1 MTPLNACTI
10 VSKNYLPFARVLAR
24 SFAQQHPGGRF
35 FTLLVDRVDD
45 YFDPAKEPFEVLEAR
60 QLDNVPDL
68 PGFLFKYTILES
80 NTAIKPYLL
89 QYLLE
94 TYDLP
99 NLIYFDPDIQILG
112 SLDPLA
118 EVVERSSI
126 VLTPHLDAPIDD
138 EFHPGEQAILQSGA
152 YNLGFLALK
161 RCHETQRLLDW
172 WQSRLYDQC
181 VVRIDEGLFVDQKWM
196 DLAPSLFDDVTIL
209 RDVGYNV
216 AYWNLHSR
224 TVRRDGTA
232 YRIGN
237 QPLVFFHYS
246 GIEPESL
253 DGVSKHQDRFRL
265 AQIGEAA
272 DLYRA
277 YAEALFSEGFRECRS
292 WPFAYGV
299 FDNGARIPESVR
311 RIYLDLPIERRRAF
325 GDPFRT
331 EGVDSFWSWI
341 HRPRR
346 GGEGRGLSR
355 FVYDLYLSR
364 PDIAR
369 RFPHPGDRDLDAF
382 ATWMHE
388 YGRFEFALDPA
399 LLDTLPTPEAASSLS
414 PQGLE
419 DRLRRVYRSELAV
432 GVKQRAKR
440 LLGPARTARLKDR
453 LRRGEAP
460 GRQLPPA
467 NPTWTPPLVT
477 SIERPGINL
486 VGYLQAET
494 GMGEAARSL
503 ARALQSA
510 DIPHSLHS
518 LDLNV
523 LAPNR
528 DRSFERQS
536 SDFPYD
542 INLFVVNADQVPPVV
557 DSLGPEVFA
566 RRFNVGLWLWEL
578 SRLTPSFQTSFRY
591 LHEVWTPS
599 TFCVDAFGA
608 ASPNPVRRLPLPVAA
623 GPAPYGRDHFD
634 LPADD
639 FVFLFMFNYLSYF
652 ERKNPLALVEAF
664 STAFPSPS
672 RVRLVLKTSHA
683 EFAPELEQ
691 RLKAAAGE
699 GPITLLDGYLE
710 GDEVSSLI
718 AACDAYVSLHRSE
731 GYGLTLAEAMA
742 HGKPVV
748 ATAYSGNM
756 DFFGVSN
763 GFPVRY
769 DLVEIASDTGPYPA
783 GAEWADPSVEHA
795 AEIMRRLVEEPEAA
809 AAVGARA
816 ARDIAHQLSVP
827 AVGRQLRQLFDG
839 ILDRVGSRSRRT
851 PT

>member
-1 MTPLNACTI
+1 MTRLNACTI
-10 VSKNYLPFARVLAR
+10 VSKNYLPFARVLAQ
-24 SFAQQHPGGRF
+24 SFAQRHPGGRF
-35 FTLLVDRVDD
+35 FTLLVDRVDG
-45 YFDPAKEPFEVLEAR
+45 YFDPAEEPFEVLEAH

-94 TYDLP
+94 TFDLP
-99 NLIYFDPDIQILG
+99 NLVYFDPDIQILG
-112 SLDPLA
+112 SLDPLT
-118 EVVERSSI
+118 EVLERSSM
-126 VLTPHLDAPIDD
+126 VLTPHLDTPIED

-161 RCHETQRLLDW
+161 RGDETSRLLDW

-181 VVRIDEGLFVDQKWM
+181 VVKIDQGLFVDQKWM

-209 RDVGYNV
+209 RDKGYNV

-224 TVRRDGTA
+224 SVRQDGRE
-232 YRIGN
+232 YRVGDR
-237 QPLVFFHYS
+237 PLVFFHYS

-265 AQIGEAA
+265 SQIGAAA

-277 YAEALFSEGFRECRS
+277 YAEALFSAGFRECRT
-292 WPFAYGV
+292 WPFAYGA
-299 FDNGARIPESVR
+299 FDNGAKIPDSVR
-311 RIYLDLPIERRRAF
+311 RMYLDLPLERRKAF
-325 GDPFRT
+325 GDPFQT
-331 EGVDSFWSWI
+331 EGVDSFWNWLN
-341 HRPRR
+341 RPRR
-346 GGEGRGLSR
+346 GGNGRGLSR
-355 FVYDLYLSR
+355 FVYDLYLAR

-369 RFPHPGDRDLDAF
+369 RFPDPGGRDLDGF

-388 YGRFEFALDPA
+388 YGRFEFDLDSA
-399 LLDTLPTPEAASSLS
+399 FLDSLPTPEAASSLS
-414 PQGLE
+414 QQGLE
-419 DRLRRVYRSELAV
+419 DRLRRVYRSELAA

-453 LRRGEAP
+453 LRRGDGP
-460 GRQLPPA
+460 GFSHA
-467 NPTWTPPLVT
+467 TDEPTWTPPLIT
-477 SIERPGINL
+477 SIDRPGINL

-503 ARALQSA
+503 ARALQAA

-528 DRSFERQS
+528 DQSFEPQVS
-536 SDFPYD
+536 EFPYD
-542 INLFVVNADQVPPVV
+542 INLFVVNADQVPPVFDV
-557 DSLGPEVFA
+557 LGPEVFA
-566 RRFNVGLWLWEL
+566 GRFNVGLWLWEL
-578 SRLTPSFQTSFRY
+578 SRLTPSLARSFRY

-608 ASPNPVRRLPLPVAA
+608 ISPNPVRRLPLPVVA
-623 GPAPYGRDHFD
+623 GPAPFGRDHFG

-639 FVFLFMFNYLSYF
+639 FTFLFMFNYLSYF

-664 STAFPSPS
+664 QRAFPSPS
-672 RVRLVLKTSHA
+672 GVRLVLKTSHA
-683 EFAPELEQ
+683 EFAPDLEQ
-691 RLKAAAGE
+691 RLKSAVGNS
-699 GPITLLDGYLE
+699 PITLLDGYLA
-710 GDEVSSLI
+710 GDEVSSLV
-718 AACDAYVSLHRSE
+718 ASCDAYVSLHRSE

-742 HGKPVV
+742 HGKPVI

-795 AEIMRRLVEEPEAA
+795 AELMRRVVGQPEAA
-809 AAVGARA
+809 AAVGAHA
-816 ARDIAHQLSVP
+816 ARDIAHQLSEA
-827 AVGRQLRQLFDG
+827 AVGCQLRERFDG
-839 ILDRVGSRSRRT
+839 ILDRIRSRSKST